1 MHLTFYNFLMS
12 LLWGSLFFGAF
23 CLLCRDASYIR
34 AHGFKPLMFLFLLG
48 FFRFFV
54 TFELPFTWVIPSYRL
69 LPAMQDAVR
78 EPYGVLS
85 LSLRDLFI
93 LIWTAGALVLLVR
106 LAWRLGRHNDVIQY
120 LRRHA
125 NAPATAIAEALG
137 REAGISGRCAVV
149 TLSGLDSPA
158 VCGFFSPTVLL
169 PDMEFSEEQLRYILL
184 HELAHF
190 TNRDAWLKL
199 IFEVLQALFWWN
211 PLVYLVNKRLS
222 YVFELRCDA
231 CAADKLTMRQ
241 RTEYAGTVL
250 SVVKQAYRRGESRP
264 EYAFSLG
271 GTSCRKEL
279 ISRMELLLSPGPMQK
294 KLSPVLVS
302 AALLLTLL
310 SYCFVVQPSGSL
322 PPEEDLI
329 GTFEPDFEN
338 AYILHTAEGSYEL
351 YVDGEL
357 FQYLDTDLLRSSPI
371 SEIEII
377 EEAIP

>member
-12 LLWGSLFFGAF
+12 LLWGSLFFGVF

-69 LPAMQDAVR
+69 LPAMQYAVR
-78 EPYGVLS
+78 EPYGVFP

-93 LIWTAGALVLLVR
+93 LVWAAGALVLLVR

-125 NAPATAIAEALG
+125 NAPATAMAEALG

-250 SVVKQAYRRGESRP
+250 SVVKQAYRRSESRP

-279 ISRMELLLSPGPMQK
+279 ISRMELLLSPGPLQK

-310 SYCFVVQPSGSL
+310 SYSFVVQSAGY
-322 PPEEDLI
+322 PPEEDLA